1 MSHYPYQGQGGQAQS
16 QYYDQT
22 AYAPQHQHSQYQ
34 QQYDSNG
41 YGSPGGGNGG
51 VSAPP
56 YSAHPVASG
65 MMAAGGGPGNGYTPN
80 PAFNPSYTN
89 GGGGGGGG
97 YDNYNGNVNGNYNN
111 GTTAAYGTVPVPAAG
126 HNYQGGGLT
135 YQQTLP
141 STQPGGAAGV
151 SGQGGDVRAQ
161 APQPE
166 GDYPVVMAIDF
177 GTTFS
182 GVAFALK
189 ADGEVHDVLKWPRH
203 LGHYPKT
210 PTLSLYKKDSKK
222 ILDWGHAARLAML
235 KPAAKDYTLLR
246 KFKLQLD
253 ETLAA
258 APLENGA
265 TALQAVTDYLK
276 KLHGYVM
283 MELMKGMLK
292 NFEPDQFQYC
302 LTVPAMWSDAAKNT
316 MRQAAI
322 GAGLIQ
328 EGDPPN
334 RLTLISEPEAAAM
347 YCERKVDHFQ
357 LKDKDR
363 FMICDAGG
371 GTVDLIVFEVSDPPG
386 KERHLKEVTRGHGAS
401 CGSTFLDANMEK
413 LLERKFKRYR
423 KTIKACGWASLM
435 DTFVDMVKPTFNG
448 QEDVLM
454 QIPQA
459 TGLEDLNDPDIGL
472 EEGVLCVSAE
482 EMKAEVF
489 EPVISDVLNLI
500 REQLHQSQ
508 NCWAIFLI
516 GGFGSSRY
524 LEERVRKEFGHLV
537 GLVAV
542 PPRPELAVVRG
553 AVYAGLNTKTINM
566 RVARRWYGV
575 DANMPFEEG
584 IDPESKK
591 IISHDGHVRCKERF
605 SVYVRPGQQI
615 GVDECV
621 SKEYVTWSYPKG
633 LDSPLYVCNSP
644 NQPKYITDPGVQKI
658 ADFHIP
664 MPEIPGAQPRTR
676 VVFKLN
682 MYFGLT
688 EVRAEAVINGNT
700 YTTIC
705 SFGQQPSQ

>member
-1 MSHYPYQGQGGQAQS
+1 MNHYPYQGQGGQGQN

-22 AYAPQHQHSQYQ
+22 AHPSQHQHSQFQ
-34 QQYDSNG
+34 QQYDPNG
-41 YGSPGGGNGG
+41 YGSPRGGNGG
-51 VSAPP
+51 VSAPA

-65 MMAAGGGPGNGYTPN
+65 MMAAGGDPGNGYMSS
-80 PAFNPSYTN
+80 PAFNPSYIN
-89 GGGGGGGG
+89 GGGGGGRGGGGG
-97 YDNYNGNVNGNYNN
+97 YDNYNGNGNANYNN
-111 GTTAAYGTVPVPAAG
+111 GTTTAYGNVPVPATG

-141 STQPGGAAGV
+141 STQPGGAAGM
-151 SGQGGDVRAQ
+151 SGQGGEDVRAQ
-161 APQPE
+161 PPQPE

-189 ADGEVHDVLKWPRH
+189 ADGEVHDVTKWPRH
-203 LGHYPKT
+203 LAQYPKT

-292 NFEPDQFQYC
+292 SFEPGQFQYC

-371 GTVDLIVFEVSDPPG
+371 GTVDLIVFEVSEPPG

-413 LLERKFKRYR
+413 FKRYR

-435 DTFVDMVKPTFNG
+435 DTFVDMVKPMFNG
-448 QEDVLM
+448 QEDVQM

-482 EMKAEVF
+482 EMRTEVF
-489 EPVISDVLNLI
+489 EPVISD
-500 REQLHQSQ
+500 
-508 NCWAIFLI
+508 
-516 GGFGSSRY
+516 
-524 LEERVRKEFGHLV
+524 
-537 GLVAV
+537 
-542 PPRPELAVVRG
+542 
-553 AVYAGLNTKTINM
+553 
-566 RVARRWYGV
+566 
-575 DANMPFEEG
+575 
-584 IDPESKK
+584 
-591 IISHDGHVRCKERF
+591 
-605 SVYVRPGQQI
+605 
-615 GVDECV
+615 
-621 SKEYVTWSYPKG
+621 
-633 LDSPLYVCNSP
+633 
-644 NQPKYITDPGVQKI
+644 
-658 ADFHIP
+658 
-664 MPEIPGAQPRTR
+664 
-676 VVFKLN
+676 
-682 MYFGLT
+682 
-688 EVRAEAVINGNT
+688 
-700 YTTIC
+700 
-705 SFGQQPSQ
+705 